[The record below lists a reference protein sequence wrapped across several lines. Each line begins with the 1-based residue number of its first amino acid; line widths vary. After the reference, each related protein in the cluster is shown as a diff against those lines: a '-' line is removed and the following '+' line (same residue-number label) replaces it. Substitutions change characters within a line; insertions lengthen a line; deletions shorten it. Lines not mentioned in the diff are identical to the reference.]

1 MAEAILDED
10 RLLRRASRRR
20 QRQGLGLAMPA
31 AFVLFVVFIVPL
43 GALFLRSLTD
53 PVPGLGNYATLLGD
67 ITYRRV
73 LINTFTVAAVVTVIT
88 LLLGYPV
95 AWLLVILPDRLS
107 RWFFAIILLSM
118 WTNLIARTYAW
129 MVLLQRTGVVNRALI
144 DLGLIDKPIPLINN
158 LVGVTIGMTY
168 IMLPFVILPLITSLR
183 AMDPATLQAA
193 AISGARPAQIF
204 FRVMLPLS
212 LPGIGA
218 GGLMVF
224 VMALGYYVTPA
235 LLGGPSNMM
244 LAELI
249 ATQVQSLLNW
259 GLGSAAAF
267 ILLAVTLVLYAFYV
281 RAIGLGR
288 AR

>member
-1 MAEAILDED
+1 MAQAIVDED
-10 RLLRRASRRR
+10 RLLRRTTRRR
-20 QRQGLGLAMPA
+20 QWQGIGLAMPA
-31 AFVLFVVFIVPL
+31 ALVLFVVFIVPL
-43 GALFLRSLTD
+43 GALFLRSITD
-53 PVPGLGNYATLLGD
+53 PVPGLGNYETLLSD

-73 LINTFTVAAVVTVIT
+73 LINTFTVAAVVTAIT

-95 AWLLVILPDRLS
+95 AWLLVILPNRLS

-129 MVLLQRTGVVNRALI
+129 MVLLQRTGVVNRTLM
-144 DLGLIDKPIPLINN
+144 DLGLIDRPVPLINN

-168 IMLPFVILPLITSLR
+168 IMLPFVILPLVTSLR
-183 AMDPATLQAA
+183 AMDPATMQAA
-193 AISGARPAQIF
+193 AISGARPTQIF

-249 ATQVQSLLNW
+249 TMQVQSLLNW

-267 ILLAVTLVLYAFYV
+267 ILLAVTLLLYVFYV

-288 AR
+288 VR